1 MHVRIT
7 PDRGAGM
14 STAPRPG
21 RPPVPGTDAT
31 LPPGAPLVP
40 RPTTP
45 LPFTSYPNQPPVGP
59 AEALLR
65 EALERVL
72 ALAEQWEETE
82 PDAPHTVALWDALG

>member
-1 MHVRIT
+1 
-7 PDRGAGM
+7 M
-14 STAPRPG
+14 STAPRLG
-21 RPPVPGTDAT
+21 HLPVPDPQTP

-40 RPTTP
+40 RPVTH

-72 ALAEQWEETE
+72 ALAELWEETE
-82 PDAPHTVALWDALG
+82 PDAPHTVALWEALG

>member
-1 MHVRIT
+1 
-7 PDRGAGM
+7 M
-14 STAPRPG
+14 STTPRPG
-21 RPPVPGTDAT
+21 HPPVTDTAST
-31 LPPGAPLVP
+31 PPPVLRLVPPPAAPLP
-40 RPTTP
+40 RAAPP

-72 ALAEQWEETE
+72 ALAERWEETE